1 MRKMLYVSIVLILIL
16 TLFAGC
22 TGSAGDPVEDGDT
35 VDSLTITSATLTTL
49 TIGNAAGELVAIA
62 SSGSKVI
69 THGLGGIPTYVSV
82 VNALA
87 VGGTKT
93 LTFYEAPEANWTSTT
108 FKIFGYTQDTSG
120 GGMAALGAAGTVCY
134 NAVRSY

>member
-49 TIGNAAGELVAIA
+49 TIGNAASELVGIT
-62 SSGSKVI
+62 SSGTKII
-69 THGLGGIPTYVSV
+69 THGLGGTPTYVSV
-82 VNALA
+82 VNAIA
-87 VGGTKT
+87 HSGTKT
-93 LTFYEAPEANWTSTT
+93 FTFYEAPQANWTSTT
-108 FKIFGYTQDTSG
+108 FQIFGYTHDMSG
-120 GGMAALGAAGTVCY
+120 SGMATLAAAGSACY

>member
-49 TIGNAAGELVAIA
+49 TIGNAATAVVAIA
-62 SSGSKVI
+62 SGSRTI
-69 THGLGGIPTYVSV
+69 THEVGGIPTYVGVSNAA
-82 VNALA
+82 VNS
-87 VGGTKT
+87 GTVT
-93 LTFYEAPEANWTSTT
+93 YYEAPEANWTSTT
-108 FKIFGYTQDTSG
+108 FKIFGYTHDSSG
-120 GGMAALGAAGTVCY
+120 GTATALAVAGTACY